1 MFGFNQRELKIL
13 KRLNSPR
20 KIQDFLNKL
29 KINFEKKRE
38 TCLSPRMV
46 LKKRRAYC
54 IEGALLAAAALRL
67 HGHKPLVV
75 DLTANDRDEDHVI
88 TVFKQHGHWGA
99 ISKTNHA
106 VLRYREPVYKTI
118 RELVMSY
125 FHEYFDDKGRKNL
138 RSFTKPIDLSRFDK
152 KNWMTSEE
160 DVWYI
165 PEYLA
170 DVPHQKIMSRAQI
183 ATLRKADKTELKA
196 GDVVQF
202 QKNKKKKQITNEQK
216 NALS

>member
-1 MFGFNQRELKIL
+1 MFGFNQKELEIL
-13 KRLNSPR
+13 RALNTPR
-20 KIQDFLNKL
+20 KIQDFLGKL
-29 KINFEKKRE
+29 KINFEKKGE
-38 TCLSPRMV
+38 TCMSPRTV
-46 LKKRRAYC
+46 LKKRRAHC
-54 IEGALLAAAALRL
+54 IEGALLAAVALRL
-67 HGHKPLVV
+67 QGHKPLVV

-138 RSFTKPIDLSRFDK
+138 RSFTKPIDLSRFDP

-170 DVPHQKIMSRAQI
+170 DIPHKKILNRGQI

-202 QKNKKKKQITNEQK
+202 KKKKPTNEQK
-216 NALS
+216 HALS